1 MKKVLIFGI
10 SGFVGKYLA
19 DNLLN
24 HGYEVIGTD
33 CLYADETLLNVIHT
47 FELMDILD
55 SQAVYHLIKKYEP
68 EYIVNLAAISSVASS
83 WKIPQTT
90 IGVNLNGTLN
100 ILEAVRQINIDTKI
114 LLIGSSEEYEIS
126 NEQIAEEH
134 NINANNPYG
143 ISKVAQE
150 NFAKIYREEYGLKI
164 VNTRTFNHTGIG
176 QSDKFVISSFIKQV
190 AEIEKQGQSGSISVG
205 NLSARRDLGDVR
217 DMVEAYRMLLEKD
230 TEYNV
235 FNVGSGSC
243 YLLEDLLKYIISLSN
258 QSIKIQVDEE
268 RIRPLDNPIIWCDN
282 SRIIE
287 AIGWKPQYTI
297 YDTINEMYKDYL
309 SR

>member
-1 MKKVLIFGI
+1 MKKVLIFGV
-10 SGFVGKYLA
+10 SGFVGKYLVN
-19 DNLLN
+19 NLLN

-33 CLYADETLLNVIHT
+33 CLRADETLLNVINT
-47 FELMDILD
+47 FELADILD
-55 SQAVYHLIKKYEP
+55 AQAVYRLIEKYEP

-90 IGVNLNGTLN
+90 IDVNLNGTLN

-126 NEQIAEEH
+126 EQQISEEH
-134 NINANNPYG
+134 IINANNPYG

-190 AEIEKQGQSGSISVG
+190 AEIEKRGQAGIISVG
-205 NLSARRDLGDVR
+205 NLAARRDLGDVR

-230 TEYNV
+230 TEHNI

-282 SRIIE
+282 SRIKT

-309 SR
+309 NR